1 MFDLDNWQEIYASL
15 AKNRLRTALTAFGVF
30 WGIFMLILL
39 LGSGRGL
46 ENGVNADFSGSAT
59 NSFYVWTQR
68 TSKPYRGLGPGRRF
82 EMNNRD
88 TEAIRREI
96 PEAAVIAPRNQLGGF
111 RGGNNVTRGIKA
123 GAFSVM
129 GDYPEINRIQP
140 VRTIEGRF
148 LNDYD
153 LDGRRKVAVIG
164 TRVREVLFEDGEE
177 AIGDHVKING
187 VYFRVIGVFEPRTRG
202 EQAIRDAETIYAP
215 FTTFQTAFNWGDE
228 LGWYAIT
235 SAPGTSAAAVEEE
248 VLALLKRR
256 HRVHPDDT
264 RAFGHWNTEEEF
276 RKVQGLFGGIRML
289 IWIVGIGTLAAGVIG
304 VSNIML
310 IVVKERTKE
319 IGLRRAIGATPVGI
333 VGQILLESIVLTG
346 LAGYLGLL
354 AGVGLVE
361 GVRIGLETAGV
372 NAQMFQNPGV
382 SFGNA
387 TQALLIL
394 VVCGALAGM
403 IPARRALAIS
413 PVEALHAV

>member
-1 MFDLDNWQEIYASL
+1 MFDLDNWQEIYSSL

-46 ENGVNADFSGSAT
+46 ENGVNSDFSGSAT

-82 EMNNRD
+82 ELDNRD

-123 GAFSVM
+123 GAFNVM
-129 GDYPEINRIQP
+129 GDYPEIMDIQP
-140 VRTIEGRF
+140 IRIVEGRF
-148 LNDYD
+148 LNDFD
-153 LDGRRKVAVIG
+153 LAEKRKVAVIG
-164 TRVREVLFEDGEE
+164 SRVREVLFAESEE
-177 AIGDHVKING
+177 SIDDHVKING
-187 VYFRVIGVFEPRTRG
+187 VYFKVIGVFEPRSRG
-202 EQAIRDAETIYAP
+202 EQAIRDSETIYAP
-215 FTTFQTAFNWGDE
+215 FTTFQTAFNWGNE

-235 SAPGTSAAAVEEE
+235 SQPEISAALVEEK
-248 VLALLKRR
+248 VLELLKRR
-256 HRVHPDDT
+256 HRVHPDDS
-264 RAFGHWNTEEEF
+264 RAFGSWNTEEEF
-276 RKVQGLFGGIRML
+276 RKIQGLFGGIRML
-289 IWIVGIGTLAAGVIG
+289 IWIVGVGTLAAGVIG

-319 IGLRRAIGATPVGI
+319 IGLRRAIGATPAGI

-354 AGVGLVE
+354 AGVVLVE
-361 GVRIGLETAGV
+361 GGRIGLEMANV

-382 SFGNA
+382 SFANA
-387 TQALLIL
+387 AQALVIL

-403 IPARRALAIS
+403 IPARRALAVS

>member
-1 MFDLDNWQEIYASL
+1 MFDLDNWQEIYSSL
-15 AKNRLRTALTAFGVF
+15 AKNRLRTALTMFGVF
-30 WGIFMLILL
+30 WGIFMLMLL

-46 ENGVNADFSGSAT
+46 ENGVNGDFTGSAT

-68 TSKPYRGLGPGRRF
+68 TSKPFRGLPAGRRF
-82 EMNNRD
+82 ELSNQD

-111 RGGNNVTRGIKA
+111 RGGNNVTRGVKA
-123 GAFSVM
+123 GAFNVM
-129 GDYPEINRIQP
+129 GDYPEIVDIQP
-140 VRTIEGRF
+140 IKVLQGRF
-148 LNDYD
+148 LNDHD
-153 LDGRRKVAVIG
+153 LAESRKVAVIG
-164 TRVREVLFEDGEE
+164 ERVREVLFEDGEDP
-177 AIGDHVKING
+177 IGDHVKING
-187 VYFRVIGVFEPRTRG
+187 VYFKVVGVFGPRSRG

-215 FTTFQTAFNWGDE
+215 FTTFQRAFNYGDE

-235 SAPGTSAAAVEEE
+235 SQPEHSAAEVEEK

-264 RAFGHWNTEEEF
+264 RALGSWNTEEEF

-289 IWIVGIGTLAAGVIG
+289 IWIVGVGTLAAGVIG

-354 AGVGLVE
+354 GGVGLVE
-361 GVRIGLETAGV
+361 GVRVGLETAGM

-387 TQALLIL
+387 TFALLVL
-394 VVCGALAGM
+394 VVAGFLAGM
-403 IPARRALAIS
+403 IPARRALSIS

>member
-30 WGIFMLILL
+30 WGIFMLMVL

-46 ENGVNADFSGSAT
+46 ENGVNSDFTGSAT

-68 TSKPYRGLGPGRRF
+68 TSKPFRGLPAGRRF
-82 EMNNRD
+82 RLSNAD
-88 TEAIRREI
+88 TEAIRREV

-111 RGGNNVTRGIKA
+111 QGGNNVTRGVKA
-123 GAFSVM
+123 GAFNVM
-129 GDYPEINRIQP
+129 GDYPEIVDIQP
-140 VRTIEGRF
+140 IRILEGRF
-148 LNDYD
+148 LNDLD
-153 LDGRRKVAVIG
+153 LEESRKVAVIG
-164 TRVREVLFEDGEE
+164 SRVKDLLFAEGEE

-187 VYFRVIGVFEPRTRG
+187 VYFKVIGVFGPRSTG

-215 FTTFQTAFNWGDE
+215 FTTFQRAFNFGDE

-235 SAPGTSAAAVEEE
+235 SQPKHSAAAVEEK
-248 VLALLKRR
+248 VLALLRSR

-264 RAFGHWNTEEEF
+264 RALGSWNTEEEF

-289 IWIVGIGTLAAGVIG
+289 IWIVGVGTLAAGVIG

-319 IGLRRAIGATPVGI
+319 IGLRRAIGATPVAI

-346 LAGYLGLL
+346 IAGYLGLL

-387 TQALLIL
+387 TLALLIL
-394 VVCGALAGM
+394 VVSGLLAGM
-403 IPARRALAIS
+403 IPARRALSIS

>member
-1 MFDLDNWQEIYASL
+1 MFDLDNWYEIYSSL

-30 WGIFMLILL
+30 WGIFMLMLL

-46 ENGVNADFSGSAT
+46 ENGINSDFTGSAT

-68 TSKPYRGLGPGRRF
+68 TSKPYRGLPAGRRF
-82 EMNNRD
+82 RFSNRD

-111 RGGNNVTRGIKA
+111 RGGNNVTRGVKS
-123 GAFSVM
+123 GAFNVM
-129 GDYPEINRIQP
+129 GDYPEIMDIQP
-140 VRTIEGRF
+140 IKILQGRF
-148 LNDYD
+148 LNDND
-153 LDGRRKVAVIG
+153 LEESRKVAVIG
-164 TRVREVLFEDGEE
+164 ERVLDVLFEGGEDP
-177 AIGDHVKING
+177 IGDYVRING
-187 VYFRVIGVFEPRTRG
+187 VYFKVIGVFGPRSKG

-215 FTTFQTAFNWGDE
+215 FTTFQRAFNFGDE

-235 SAPGTSAAAVEEE
+235 SLPEHSAAAVEEK
-248 VLALLKRR
+248 VLALLRSR

-264 RAFGHWNTEEEF
+264 RALGSWNTEEEF
-276 RKVQGLFGGIRML
+276 RKIQGLFAGIRML
-289 IWIVGIGTLAAGVIG
+289 IWIVGVGTLAAGVIG

-319 IGLRRAIGATPVGI
+319 IGLRRAIGATPVAI
-333 VGQILLESIVLTG
+333 VGQILLESLVLTG
-346 LAGYLGLL
+346 LSGYLGLL

-361 GVRIGLETAGV
+361 GARVALETAGV

-387 TQALLIL
+387 ILALLML
-394 VVCGALAGM
+394 VVAGLLAGM
-403 IPARRALAIS
+403 IPARRALSIS